1 MRYHSTRGQDMN
13 RSFTDVLLQGL
24 ASDGGLFLP
33 ESWPHL
39 SAEQISAFAGR
50 PYADVAHDVILP
62 FVSDEISSGTL
73 RNMCAAAYSRF
84 NHPATAPLIQVGNE
98 DWILELAHGPTL
110 AFKDFAMLLLGQLF
124 EHVLGERNERLTI
137 VGATSGDTGA
147 AAIEALRGL
156 RNVNVFILHP
166 EGRVSDTQRRM
177 MTCVREDNIHNIAV
191 QGTFDDCQALVK
203 AMFADE
209 AFRSD
214 VRLGAINSINWA
226 RIMAQAV
233 YYFTSSVSLGGPAK
247 KISYVVPTGNFGDI
261 FAGYV
266 ASRMGLPID
275 KLCIATNLND
285 ILVRTLST
293 GCYVPQETHKTI
305 SPSMDIQVS
314 SNFERLVSEAL
325 GRDHAAVATLMND
338 LKENGNFTLS
348 ENVLG
353 FIREEFAAYASDEA
367 ESREMMA
374 RVSSRTGQLIDPHT
388 AVGLVAAEKARQ
400 AGDVS
405 GPLVT
410 LSTAHPAKFP
420 DAVEE
425 ATGRRPA
432 LPAGLEDLF
441 EREELLKV
449 LPNDLAVVKQ
459 HILSAV

>member
-1 MRYHSTRGQDMN
+1 MRYHSTRGQDMG

-33 ESWPHL
+33 ESWPQL
-39 SAEQISAFAGR
+39 SVEQITAFAGR
-50 PYADVAHDVILP
+50 PYADVAHEVILP
-62 FVSDEISSGTL
+62 FVSDEISSETL
-73 RNMCAAAYSRF
+73 GQMCTAAYSRF
-84 NHPATAPLIQVGNE
+84 KHPATAPLIQVGNE

-124 EHVLGERNERLTI
+124 EHVLSQRNERLTI

-156 RNVNVFILHP
+156 RNVTVFILHP

-209 AFRSD
+209 TFRRD
-214 VRLGAINSINWA
+214 IRLGAINSINWA

-233 YYFTSSVSLGGPAK
+233 YYFTSSVSLGGPARRM
-247 KISYVVPTGNFGDI
+247 SYVVPTGNFGDI

-266 ASRMGLPID
+266 AARMGLPVD

-293 GCYVPQETHKTI
+293 GRYEPQETHKTI

-338 LKENGNFTLS
+338 LKVNGNFTLS
-348 ENVLG
+348 ENVLS
-353 FIREEFAAYASDEA
+353 FIRDGFAAYAADEA
-367 ESREMMA
+367 ESRDMMA
-374 RVSSRTGQLIDPHT
+374 QISSVTGQLIDPHT
-388 AVGLVAAEKARQ
+388 AVGLVAAGKARA
-400 AGDVS
+400 AGEAT
-405 GPLVT
+405 GPMVT

-420 DAVEE
+420 DVVEE
-425 ATGRRPA
+425 ATGTRPS
-432 LPAGLEDLF
+432 LPTGLEDLF
-441 EREELLKV
+441 NREEFLKV
-449 LPNDLAVVKQ
+449 LPNDLEVMKQ
-459 HILSAV
+459 HIRSVA